1 MVMVMNWNIDMLCQ
15 AVEEL
20 VDMDADVALL
30 PRTGQRCRS
39 MTATQL
45 AGMASKPGLMIA
57 FAAAA
62 PGRAGPMR

>member
-39 MTATQL
+39 MTAT
-45 AGMASKPGLMIA
+45 P
-57 FAAAA
+57 
-62 PGRAGPMR
+62 